1 MCAPVSKICVPVLT
15 VCAHFKNIIVLFWW
29 PRRGA
34 PMCAPSLIMCAPFWN
49 AISFCLVG
57 RTHGFAP
64 TMVCHCLWWGEHLF
78 GVGEHIGSPLRRRTD
93 QRFPKYNG
101 NGWVWQ
107 SFRGKQCREFVCVSI
122 FFLYLRSVSG
132 EKFRFRK
139 RSICYYFAFSQESL
153 GNFDWYNKHGNN
165 RWQVNRSGSSVM
177 WL

>member
-29 PRRGA
+29 PRRDA
-34 PMCAPSLIMCAPFWN
+34 PMCAPSLITCAPFWN

-78 GVGEHIGSPLRRRTD
+78 GVGEHSGSPLRRRTD
-93 QRFPKYNG
+93 PCFPKCNG

-107 SFRGKQCREFVCVSI
+107 SFVANNVGNLFAYLS
-122 FFLYLRSVSG
+122 FFYICA
-132 EKFRFRK
+132 RFRERNLDSANEAFAIIS
-139 RSICYYFAFSQESL
+139 RSAKKASQTIL
-153 GNFDWYNKHGNN
+153 
-165 RWQVNRSGSSVM
+165 V
-177 WL
+177 